1 MALQTILDTLKTTLL
16 TVTNIGK
23 VYTYERLGVTPQ
35 TMRVQLA
42 HTDNLIRYWTL
53 SRQGT
58 SEAFLT
64 NRENLVTYDLR
75 LRGYLEANDTVP
87 TEPVFQNLLEAIR
100 DLLRLT
106 VRLESPPGTE
116 IAELVGPLQV
126 VEVGHR
132 LLFGDALL
140 VHYTECSLAV
150 NEVIPCH

>member
-1 MALQTILDTLKTTLL
+1 MSLQTILDTLKTTLL

-35 TMRVQLA
+35 TMRAQLA

-53 SRQGT
+53 SRSAT
-58 SEAFLT
+58 IETRLT
-64 NRENLVTYDLR
+64 NMENLATHTLT

-87 TEPVFQNLLEAIR
+87 TEPVFQALVESIR
-100 DLLRLT
+100 DTLRPI

-116 IAELVGPLQV
+116 IAEVVGPLQV
-126 VEVGHR
+126 PEIGHR

-140 VHYTECSLAV
+140 THYAEGILTTT
-150 NEVIPCH
+150 EVIRLC